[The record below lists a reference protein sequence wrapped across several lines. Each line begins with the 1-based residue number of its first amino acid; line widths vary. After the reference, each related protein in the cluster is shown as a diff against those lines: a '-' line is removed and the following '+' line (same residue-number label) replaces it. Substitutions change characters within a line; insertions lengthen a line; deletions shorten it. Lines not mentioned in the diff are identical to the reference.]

1 MAKKQV
7 FKRHSDQKQKHYE
20 RMARLQYGPILVN
33 ESINRWNSY
42 TKEEQ
47 DRVFEESGQI
57 YNDIVAAIEAGKS
70 PLSPEVQTILPRWHD
85 NLRNFYEPTLE
96 ILRGLGELYNTE
108 PGFIA
113 NFKKIHPDL
122 PEYLQEAITQYVD
135 DLEYAEIVRLLAAD
149 EEQATRDNQPPK
161 SAASLRLSDTQS

>member
-7 FKRHSDQKQKHYE
+7 FKRHSEQKQKHYE
-20 RMARLQYGPILVN
+20 RVVRLQYGPDSVN
-33 ESINRWNSY
+33 ESINRWTSY
-42 TKEEQ
+42 TKEQQ
-47 DRVFEESGQI
+47 DKVFEEANAI
-57 YNDIVAAIEAGKS
+57 YTDILDAIESGKS
-70 PLSPEVQTILPRWHD
+70 PLSADVQAILPRWHE

-122 PEYLQEAITQYVD
+122 PEYLQQAITQYVD

-149 EEQATRDNQPPK
+149 EEQPASDD
-161 SAASLRLSDTQS
+161 AAQAASSLRLSDNQP